1 MDNETSTEGFREA
14 FLHDFISSRRASFT
28 NARGKKFLRIL
39 LDDVRGRVIL
49 FLGGTDIG
57 IDLLQGMSPT
67 AAGRQAGRLKRLTTA
82 CMTKCCQVGLNR
94 KVDDCCA
101 LLDRAK
107 LDLDVNHG
115 YSTWWN
121 MSMAFFWNPIHFALW
136 ATPKIQ
142 KLYTTDKCG
151 KDGQYG
157 FGWVL
162 FGQRR
167 VAVI

>member
-1 MDNETSTEGFREA
+1 MDNETSAEGFREV

-82 CMTKCCQVGLNR
+82 CMTYNR
-94 KVDDCCA
+94 MYDKVLPSRVESKGRR
-101 LLDRAK
+101 LLRA
-107 LDLDVNHG
+107 
-115 YSTWWN
+115 S
-121 MSMAFFWNPIHFALW
+121 
-136 ATPKIQ
+136 
-142 KLYTTDKCG
+142 
-151 KDGQYG
+151 
-157 FGWVL
+157 
-162 FGQRR
+162 
-167 VAVI
+167 